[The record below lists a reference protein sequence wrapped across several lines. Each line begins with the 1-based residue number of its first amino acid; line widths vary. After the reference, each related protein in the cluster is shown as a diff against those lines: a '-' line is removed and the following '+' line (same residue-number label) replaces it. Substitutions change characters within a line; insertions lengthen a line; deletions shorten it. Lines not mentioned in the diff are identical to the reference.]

1 MNLDCLIKDCLDA
14 YSVVSDDYN
23 SAFTIPTSIN
33 IPSPIQSAQS
43 QNDQFADLPFI
54 LQEQNLFSFESMVS
68 PISPEESLGVNQT
81 HQKRRFFCN
90 ICSKSY
96 SGNRQ
101 LMRHQQSHI
110 EPDKYCCSVEGCF
123 KTDHR
128 IDAMGA
134 HIKAH
139 EKREKRKNAFH
150 IKRVANKTVE

>member
-14 YSVVSDDYN
+14 YTPTL
-23 SAFTIPTSIN
+23 AFPSSIN
-33 IPSPIQSAQS
+33 IPSPIQSAHS
-43 QNDQFADLPFI
+43 QTGRFEDIPF
-54 LQEQNLFSFESMVS
+54 LFREQNLFSFESMAS
-68 PISPEESLGVNQT
+68 PISPEESLGVNR
-81 HQKRRFFCN
+81 KRRFFCN
-90 ICSKSY
+90 TCSKSY

-101 LMRHQQSHI
+101 LVRHQQSHI
-110 EPDKYCCSVEGCF
+110 EPDKYSCSVEGCL

-150 IKRVANKTVE
+150 IKRVAKKTIGSDM

>member
-1 MNLDCLIKDCLDA
+1 MNLDLLIKDCLDA
-14 YSVVSDDYN
+14 YSDVSDDYD
-23 SAFTIPTSIN
+23 TTLIIPSSIN

-43 QNDQFADLPFI
+43 QNDQFAELPFI
-54 LQEQNLFSFESMVS
+54 FQEHLFSFESMVS
-68 PISPEESLGVNQT
+68 PISPEESLGVNQNQ
-81 HQKRRFFCN
+81 QKRRFFCN

-110 EPDKYCCSVEGCF
+110 EPDKYRCSVEGCF

-139 EKREKRKNAFH
+139 EKRENRKNDLSKKRK
-150 IKRVANKTVE
+150 T